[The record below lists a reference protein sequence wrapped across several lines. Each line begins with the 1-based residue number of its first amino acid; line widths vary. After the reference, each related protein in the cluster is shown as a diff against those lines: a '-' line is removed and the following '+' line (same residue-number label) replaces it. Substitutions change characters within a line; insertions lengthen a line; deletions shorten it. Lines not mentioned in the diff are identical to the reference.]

1 MTDEAENVKMNPD
14 VKRLLIYLVLSFTL
28 TFLWFFAVIP
38 KGQTWD
44 DMTPE
49 MQSFVAL
56 GMLFPFISHI
66 LTRWITHEGFAM
78 TGDGS
83 MRMGISFKDRK
94 WVFFVL
100 ALILPWIYMESAN
113 IISLII
119 APQCFDPEH
128 YVSLDID
135 KRLIMILPLN
145 AMVSGTLVSVAA
157 LGEEGG
163 WRGYMM
169 PKLINIMG
177 RGKALVIG
185 GIIWG
190 LWHAPLTCIG
200 HNFGT
205 DYPGFPYVGIIKMC
219 IFCTLMGI
227 ILTFLTEKSGSV
239 WPAVFMHAVNNNSP
253 SILNG
258 YIDHEKAANAIVSPY
273 WIGMLVSLVTIALI
287 LWKCDRGTFPLSH
300 GTSPHKA

>member
-1 MTDEAENVKMNPD
+1 MRTKEKNEKLNPD
-14 VKRLLIYLVLSFTL
+14 VKSLLIYLGLSFGL
-28 TFLWFFAVIP
+28 TFLWYFIAVP

-44 DMTPE
+44 DMTSE

-56 GMLFPFISHI
+56 GMMFPLISHI

-78 TGDGS
+78 TGEGS

-94 WVFFVL
+94 WIFFVL
-100 ALILPWIYMESAN
+100 ALILPWLYMEAAN

-128 YVSLDID
+128 YIDLDID
-135 KRLIMILPLN
+135 KRLFCIMPLN
-145 AMVSGTLVSVAA
+145 AMVSGTLVSIAA

-169 PKLINIMG
+169 PKLIKIMG
-177 RGKALVIG
+177 KGKALIVG

-205 DYPGFPYVGIIKMC
+205 DYPGFPYVGIIQMC
-219 IFCTLMGI
+219 IFCTLLGV

-239 WPAVFMHAVNNNSP
+239 WPAAFMHAVNNSSP

-258 YIDHEKAANAIVSPY
+258 FIDSEKAPHGLVSPH
-273 WIGMLVSLVTIALI
+273 WIGMLIALAVVVI
-287 LWKCDRGTFPLSH
+287 AVHIGDGSLCDDTHRGRFSM
-300 GTSPHKA
+300 